1 MPEILWKGVKYIV
14 YVRSNASLELLLM
27 ILSSVI
33 SNSCPSVSCTG
44 EAVLFFWFEPL
55 YSLPS
60 VSYFLFVCLS
70 GMGG

>member
-1 MPEILWKGVKYIV
+1 
-14 YVRSNASLELLLM
+14 M